1 MTTMDL
7 RHLPGMAR
15 MPRSIAIA
23 VAGSILLHVLLLLI
37 PMREKLGE
45 GPAGTAGPLTVELVL
60 APRAESPPPA
70 AVPEVAKGAPE
81 PRPRRETIATAPRTT
96 PAPFR
101 VPEPTPP
108 EPENPVA
115 KEPVFDMAAF
125 IAANRARRAQMEA
138 AAARGPPAATGQAPS
153 GLAQNLQTLTNDDG
167 TGGVFQILRIGQRT
181 AEFAFNGWR
190 TETNRK
196 WREVIEVDAGVGG
209 DIERAIVRRMIVLIR
224 QHYSGDFRWES
235 RKQAK
240 VVILSAAPQHNDEL
254 EAYLMREFFGT
265 PMVRRGR

>member
-1 MTTMDL
+1 MTTLDL
-7 RHLPGMAR
+7 RHLPDAPR
-15 MPRSIAIA
+15 VPRSIAIA
-23 VAGSILLHVLLLLI
+23 VAVSILLHVLLFLV
-37 PMREKLGE
+37 PMQEKMGA
-45 GPAGTAGPLTVELVL
+45 GPAGMAGPLTVELNL
-60 APRAESPPPA
+60 APPAEPPP
-70 AVPEVAKGAPE
+70 PVAKPETPKSAPA
-81 PRPRRETIATAPRTT
+81 PRPRREAIATAPRTT
-96 PAPFR
+96 PAPFK
-101 VPEPTPP
+101 VPEPPPP
-108 EPENPVA
+108 EPEKPVE
-115 KEPVFDMAAF
+115 KEPAVDMAAF
-125 IAANRARRAQMEA
+125 IAANRARRAQMDA
-138 AAARGPPAATGQAPS
+138 AAARGPQAATGQAPS
-153 GLAQNLQTLTNDDG
+153 GLAQNLQSLTNDDG

-196 WREVIEVDAGVGG
+196 WREVIEVDAGTGG

-235 RKQAK
+235 RKQGR